1 MARFLFFV
9 LLIACI
15 AFGVQIALTRTS
27 GPPDFSRRERNAA
40 DIRIVAVTPPDAAA
54 RAAQETRAAVKSLA
68 GAACVEF
75 SGFKA
80 TDLARARQSFGA
92 LQLGDRF
99 TERRI
104 EDVTRY
110 WVFVPPSKERRT
122 AEQVAQLK
130 RLGVNDVSVRP
141 ERDNAISLGV
151 FSSEDSARRFLDQM
165 RGKGVQDAEV
175 GPFARETRGVAML
188 VRDPDTETVARLAI
202 LQRDFPGA
210 QLRAVTCPSS

>member
-9 LLIACI
+9 LLVACI
-15 AFGVQIALTRTS
+15 AFGVQIALTLPS
-27 GPPDFSRRERNAA
+27 GAPDFSRRERNAT
-40 DIRIVAVTPPDAAA
+40 DIRIVAVTPPDMAA
-54 RAAQETRAAVKSLA
+54 RAAQETRQAVSSLA

-75 SGFKA
+75 AGFRNA
-80 TDLARARQSFGA
+80 DLPRARDSFAA

-104 EDVTRY
+104 EEVTRY
-110 WVFVPPSKERRT
+110 WVYVPAAKDRRV
-122 AEQVAQLK
+122 AEQVAQLR
-130 RLGVNDVSVRP
+130 RLGVTDVSVRP
-141 ERDNAISLGV
+141 ERDNGISLGV

-165 RGKGVQDAEV
+165 RGKGVQDAEL
-175 GPFARETRGVAML
+175 GPFTRETRGVAML

-210 QLRAVTCPSS
+210 HLRAVTCPSG

>member
-9 LLIACI
+9 LLVACI
-15 AFGVQIALTRTS
+15 AFGVQIALTLPS
-27 GPPDFSRRERNAA
+27 GPPDFSRRERNP
-40 DIRIVAVTPPDAAA
+40 DDVHVLAVTPPEAAA
-54 RAAQETRAAVKSLA
+54 RAAQETRQAVKSLA

-75 SGFKA
+75 AGFK
-80 TDLARARQSFGA
+80 TGDLARARESFGA
-92 LQLGDRF
+92 LRLGERLA
-99 TERRI
+99 ERRI
-104 EDVTRY
+104 EEVTRY
-110 WVFVPPSKERRT
+110 WVFVPPSKDRRT

-165 RGKGVQDAEV
+165 RGKGVQDAEL
-175 GPFARETRGVAML
+175 GPFTRETRGVAML

-210 QLRAVTCPSS
+210 QLRAVTCPTG

>member
-9 LLIACI
+9 LLVACV
-15 AFGVQIALTRTS
+15 AFGVQIALTLPS
-27 GPPDFSRRERNAA
+27 GPPDFSRRERNPA
-40 DIRIVAVTPPDAAA
+40 DVRIVAVTPPEAAE
-54 RAAQETRAAVKSLA
+54 RAAQETRQAVKSLA

-75 SGFKA
+75 AGFRNA
-80 TDLARARQSFGA
+80 DLQRARESFGA

-110 WVFVPPSKERRT
+110 WVFVPPAKDHRT

-151 FSSEDSARRFLDQM
+151 FSSEDAARRFLDQL
-165 RGKGVQDAEV
+165 RGKGVQDAEI
-175 GPFARETRGVAML
+175 GPFTRETRGVAML
-188 VRDPDTETVARLAI
+188 VRDPDTETVARLTI

>member
-9 LLIACI
+9 LLVACV
-15 AFGVQIALTRTS
+15 AFGVQIALTLPT
-27 GPPDFSRRERNAA
+27 GPPDFSRRERNPG
-40 DIRIVAVTPPDAAA
+40 DVRVVAVTPPDAAA
-54 RAAQETRAAVKSLA
+54 RAAQETRSAVKSLA

-75 SGFKA
+75 AGFRA
-80 TDLARARQSFGA
+80 ADLQRARDSFAA

-110 WVFVPPSKERRT
+110 WVFVPASKDRRT
-122 AEQVAQLK
+122 ADQVAQLK

-151 FSSEDSARRFLDQM
+151 FSSEDAARRFLDQM
-165 RGKGVQDAEV
+165 RGKGVQDAES

-210 QLRAVTCPSS
+210 QLRAVTCPTG

>member
-9 LLIACI
+9 LLVACV
-15 AFGVQIALTRTS
+15 AFGVQIALTLPS
-27 GPPDFSRRERNAA
+27 GPPDFSRRERNPA
-40 DIRIVAVTPPDAAA
+40 DVRIVAVTPPEAAA
-54 RAAQETRAAVKSLA
+54 RAAQETRQAVKSLA

-75 SGFKA
+75 AGFRNA
-80 TDLARARQSFGA
+80 DLQRARESFGA

-110 WVFVPPSKERRT
+110 WVFVPPAKDRRT

-151 FSSEDSARRFLDQM
+151 FSSEDAARRFLDQL
-165 RGKGVQDAEV
+165 RGKGVQDAEI
-175 GPFARETRGVAML
+175 GPFTRETRGVAML
-188 VRDPDTETVARLAI
+188 VRDPDTETVARLTI

>member
-9 LLIACI
+9 LLVACV
-15 AFGVQIALTRTS
+15 AFGVQIALTLPS
-27 GPPDFSRRERNAA
+27 GAPDFSRRERNPA
-40 DIRIVAVTPPDAAA
+40 DVRIVAVTPPEAAA
-54 RAAQETRAAVKSLA
+54 RAAQETRQAVKSLA
-68 GAACVEF
+68 GAACVVF
-75 SGFKA
+75 AGFRNA
-80 TDLARARQSFGA
+80 DLQRARESFGA

-110 WVFVPPSKERRT
+110 WVFVPPAKDRRT

-151 FSSEDSARRFLDQM
+151 FSSEDAARRFLDQL
-165 RGKGVQDAEV
+165 RGKGVQDAEI
-175 GPFARETRGVAML
+175 GPFTRETRGVAML
-188 VRDPDTETVARLAI
+188 VRDPDTETVARLTI

>member
-1 MARFLFFV
+1 
-9 LLIACI
+9 
-15 AFGVQIALTRTS
+15 
-27 GPPDFSRRERNAA
+27 
-40 DIRIVAVTPPDAAA
+40 VTPPEAAA
-54 RAAQETRAAVKSLA
+54 RAAQETRQAVKSLA

-75 SGFKA
+75 AGFRNA
-80 TDLARARQSFGA
+80 DLQRARESFGA

-110 WVFVPPSKERRT
+110 WVFVPPAKDRRT

-151 FSSEDSARRFLDQM
+151 FSSEDAARRFLDQL
-165 RGKGVQDAEV
+165 RGKGVQDAEI
-175 GPFARETRGVAML
+175 GPFTRETRGVAML
-188 VRDPDTETVARLAI
+188 VRDPDTETVARLTI

>member
-9 LLIACI
+9 LLVACV
-15 AFGVQIALTRTS
+15 AFGVQIALTLPS
-27 GPPDFSRRERNAA
+27 GAPDFSRRERNPA
-40 DIRIVAVTPPDAAA
+40 DVRIVAVTPPEAAA
-54 RAAQETRAAVKSLA
+54 RAAQETRQAVKSLA

-75 SGFKA
+75 AGFRNA
-80 TDLARARQSFGA
+80 DLQRARESFGA

-110 WVFVPPSKERRT
+110 WVFVPPAKDRRT

-151 FSSEDSARRFLDQM
+151 FSSEDAARRFLDQL
-165 RGKGVQDAEV
+165 RGKGVQDAEI
-175 GPFARETRGVAML
+175 GPFTRETRGVAML
-188 VRDPDTETVARLAI
+188 VRDPDTETVARLTI